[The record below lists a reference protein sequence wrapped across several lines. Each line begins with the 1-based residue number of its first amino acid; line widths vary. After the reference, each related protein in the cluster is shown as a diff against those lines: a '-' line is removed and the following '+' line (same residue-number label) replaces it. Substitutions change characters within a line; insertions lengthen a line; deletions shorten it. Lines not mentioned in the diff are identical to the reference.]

1 MRKEGIVRAAGVV
14 GLGTFFSRI
23 LGLVR
28 LQVIAYIF
36 GYSAATDA
44 FWIAFTLPNLLRS
57 LLAEGALS
65 TAFIPVLSEWLTKKG
80 KDLAYELVNNVLNIL
95 ILLLVGLVALGVF
108 LAPRYVPCIAF
119 GFPGD
124 SPQLALAVRLTQ
136 VMFPFLIFI
145 SLAAMVMATLN
156 CRGHFAAP
164 AFAPVLFS
172 ITVISSA
179 ILLHRTYGIYSLAI
193 GVVAGG
199 GAQLLFQIPP
209 LIRRGFSYRF
219 ALSFNHPGVRKIGRL
234 IGPATL
240 GGIALQANIIINRI
254 FASTLPT
261 GSISALQYA
270 MRLIQFPLGL
280 FAIAVSTAIFPALSS
295 LAAEKN
301 MGELRRVVSLG
312 VRMVLLVLIPST
324 LGLIIIR
331 KSLISL
337 LFEHGAFLAQDSLIT
352 AQALLYYALGLLA
365 MGEVMVLNRAFYSL
379 QEIFVPV
386 KVSLFV
392 LFLNV
397 LLNFLLISPLKHSG
411 LALATSIS
419 MICNMIILLVLL
431 RRRIEGLEGKIILAS
446 FWKICLVSILMAG
459 GVYFVLEGIP
469 PLVWISATS
478 SEIIR
483 VSAAIGTGG
492 LIFFLLASLLRIEEF
507 KVVLRAF
514 GKKVNLKSRQMEIDK
529 CENLH

>member
-14 GLGTFFSRI
+14 GLGTFLSRI
-23 LGLVR
+23 FGLLR
-28 LQVIAYIF
+28 LQVIAYVF

-44 FWIAFTLPNLLRS
+44 FWIAFTIPNLLRS
-57 LLAEGALS
+57 LVAEGSLS

-80 KDLAYELVNNVLNIL
+80 KDEAYELVNNVLNIL

-108 LAPRYVPCIAF
+108 LAPGYVPHIAF
-119 GFPGD
+119 GFPDD

-136 VMFPFLIFI
+136 VMFPFLFFI
-145 SLAAMVMATLN
+145 SLAALVMATLN
-156 CRGHFAAP
+156 CRAHFATP

-172 ITVISSA
+172 ATVICSA
-179 ILLHRTYGIYSLAI
+179 ILLTPRFGIYSLAI
-193 GVVAGG
+193 GVAAGG

-209 LIRRGFSYRF
+209 LVRRGFSYRF
-219 ALSFNHPGVRKIGRL
+219 VLSFSHPGVRKIGRL

-240 GGIALQANIIINRI
+240 GGITLQANIIINRI

-295 LAAEKN
+295 LAAEEN
-301 MGELRRVVSLG
+301 VGELRRTVSLG
-312 VRMVLLVLIPST
+312 VRVVLLVLIPST

-331 KSLISL
+331 TALISL
-337 LFEHGAFLAQDSLIT
+337 LFEHGAFLAQDTLMT
-352 AQALLYYALGLLA
+352 GQALFYYALGLLA

-379 QEIFVPV
+379 QEILVPV
-386 KVSLFV
+386 KVSLFI

-397 LLNFLLISPLKHSG
+397 LLNLLLISPLKHSG

-419 MICNMIILLVLL
+419 MMCNMIILLVLL
-431 RRRIEGLEGKIILAS
+431 RRRIRGLEGKMILAS
-446 FWKICLVSILMAG
+446 FWKVCVVSVVMAG
-459 GVYFVLEGIP
+459 GVYFILEGIP
-469 PLVWISATS
+469 PLARVSAIAC
-478 SEIIR
+478 EIIR
-483 VSAAIGTGG
+483 MSAAIGTGG
-492 LIFFLLASLLRIEEF
+492 LIFFLLTYLLRMEES
-507 KVVLRAF
+507 KILLRAF
-514 GKKVNLKSRQMEIDK
+514 RGKR
-529 CENLH
+529 

>member
-1 MRKEGIVRAAGVV
+1 MSKEGIVRAAGVV
-14 GLGTFFSRI
+14 GLGTFLSRI
-23 LGLVR
+23 FGLVR
-28 LQVIAYIF
+28 LQVIAYFF

-44 FWIAFTLPNLLRS
+44 FWIAFTIPNLLRS

-80 KDLAYELVNNVLNIL
+80 KDLSYYLVNNVLNIL
-95 ILLLVGLVALGVF
+95 ILLLTALVVLGVF
-108 LAPRYVPCIAF
+108 LAPRYVPYIAF

-124 SPQLALAVRLTQ
+124 SPQLALAVGLTQ
-136 VMFPFLIFI
+136 AMFPFLIFI
-145 SLAAMVMATLN
+145 SLAALVMATLN
-156 CRGHFAAP
+156 CSGHFATP
-164 AFAPVLFS
+164 AFAPVLFN
-172 ITVISSA
+172 ITVISFV

-199 GAQLLFQIPP
+199 GAQLLFQIPS
-209 LIRRGFSYRF
+209 LIRRGFGYRL
-219 ALSFNHPGVRKIGRL
+219 ALSFNHPGVRKIARL

-240 GGIALQANIIINRI
+240 GGITLQANIVINRI
-254 FASTLPT
+254 FASTLPI

-270 MRLIQFPLGL
+270 MRLIQFPLGI

-301 MGELRRVVSLG
+301 IGEMRKVVSLG
-312 VRMVLLVLIPST
+312 LRMVLLVLIPST

-331 KSLISL
+331 KTLISL
-337 LFEHGAFLAQDSLIT
+337 LFEHGAFLAQDSLMT
-352 AQALLYYALGLLA
+352 DQALFYYALGLLA

-379 QEIFVPV
+379 QEILVPL

-397 LLNFLLISPLKHSG
+397 SLNFLLISLLKHSG

-431 RRRIEGLEGKIILAS
+431 RRRIKGLEGKIILAS
-446 FWKICLVSILMAG
+446 FWKICLISIPMAG
-459 GVYFVLEGIP
+459 GVYFILEVIP
-469 PLVWISATS
+469 PLVWISATL

-483 VSAAIGTGG
+483 ASAAIGTGG
-492 LIFFLLASLLRIEEF
+492 LIFFLLASLLKIEE
-507 KVVLRAF
+507 LRIILAAF
-514 GKKVNLKSRQMEIDK
+514 RKKSEPQVSSGGD
-529 CENLH
+529 